1 MIKLPSMD
9 AAVLAGGRGSR
20 MNFRDKSQLN
30 YRGNT
35 FLKTIMASL
44 REFDRILIISNRD
57 KISFPAIHVNVYKD
71 IICDIGPLG
80 GIYTALMNAVSQQ
93 IFITSCDMP
102 LIKKENIS
110 KICAYSE
117 FDLVIPVYKGKYE
130 MLFALYSK
138 NCLPQIKK
146 LIGEKQY
153 KLTGLFEDKGLKVKE
168 VPVDQE
174 FIASLKNINT
184 EQDYSV
190 LTENIHKK

>member
-1 MIKLPSMD
+1 MD

-20 MNFRDKSQLN
+20 MNFRDKSQLT

-35 FLKTIMASL
+35 FLNTIVTTL
-44 REFDRILIISNRD
+44 RKFNRILIISNRD
-57 KISFPAIHVNVYKD
+57 KTTFPDIHMNVYKD
-71 IICDIGPLG
+71 IISDIGPLG
-80 GIYTALMNAVSQQ
+80 GIYTALKNAASQQ
-93 IFITSCDMP
+93 IFVTSCDMP
-102 LIKKENIS
+102 LIKEEHIDT
-110 KICAYSE
+110 ICAYSE
-117 FDLVIPVYKGKYE
+117 YDIVIPVYKGKYE

-138 NCLPQIKK
+138 NCLPQIEK

-153 KLTGLFEDKGLKVKE
+153 KLTGLFEDKGLKVKK
-168 VPVDQE
+168 VPVDQK